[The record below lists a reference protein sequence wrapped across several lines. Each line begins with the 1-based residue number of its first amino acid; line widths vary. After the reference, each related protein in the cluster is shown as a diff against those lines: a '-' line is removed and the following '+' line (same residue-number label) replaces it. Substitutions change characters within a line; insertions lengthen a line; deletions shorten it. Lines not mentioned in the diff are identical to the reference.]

1 MRILVLHGPNLNLL
15 GRREPHIYGKETLA
29 DIDARLE
36 ALARELGAELVTVQS
51 NHEGVLIDTLHSN
64 IDAADGAIINPA
76 GITHY
81 GVPLRDAIAAMPFP
95 VIEIHLS
102 NLAARVEE
110 WRHHSMISP
119 VVAGTVQGLGWR
131 SYTTALRA
139 VVEIA
144 REKKKAS
151 PR

>member
-29 DIDARLE
+29 DIDATLE

-64 IDAADGAIINPA
+64 IDSADGAIINPA